1 MKEKWLYNWPLNN
14 VGLNYTGPLSY
25 DFFFLTSAYYT
36 QSIILPVIAVS
47 WIDGYKIMDMRGLAM
62 DFLRV

>member
-25 DFFFLTSAYYT
+25 DFFFQQVHITHRASYYLWL
-36 QSIILPVIAVS
+36 QLAELMAMKS
-47 WIDGYKIMDMRGLAM
+47 WIWEGSP
-62 DFLRV
+62 